1 MKKIVAI
8 GGGEIANRETE
19 KIDRLILNL
28 TEKEHPKILF
38 IPTASSDAQGYWKT
52 FDDYFS
58 SLGAKPSVLKLV
70 NDPPSQDIIENEI
83 LSADA
88 IYVGGGNTQ
97 KMLQIWKDT
106 GTDKVLKDAYE
117 KGIVMSG
124 LSAGAICWFQFGSS
138 DSPSFNN
145 PEDKQLILLPSLG
158 FVPGLFSPHHLRE
171 PFRNEQLPRL
181 IQESGQ
187 KTGFAVDD
195 QVALVII
202 DDMAQIIASDTTRGV
217 KIVSVENDKIKSI
230 SIPQNQEFKYQDL
243 ISGEI
248 NTTHSHPE
256 YK

>member
-8 GGGEIANRETE
+8 GGGEIVNRETE

-28 TEKEHPKILF
+28 TGKEHPKILF
-38 IPTASSDAQGYWKT
+38 IPTASSDALGYWET
-52 FDDYFS
+52 FDNYFS

-70 NDPPSQDIIENEI
+70 NDPPSRDIIEKEI
-83 LSADA
+83 LSVDA

-97 KMLQIWKDT
+97 KMLQIWKNT
-106 GTDKVLKDAYE
+106 GVDQVLKNAYDR
-117 KGIVMSG
+117 GVVMSG

-138 DSPSFNN
+138 DSPSFND

-171 PFRNEQLPRL
+171 PFRNEQLPRI

-195 QVALVII
+195 QAALVII
-202 DDMAQIIASDTTRGV
+202 DDLAQIVASDTTRGV
-217 KIVSVENDKIKSI
+217 KLVSVENEVVKSI
-230 SIPQNQEFKYQDL
+230 SIPLNQELKYQDL
-243 ISGEI
+243 INGEI
-248 NTTHSHPE
+248 KTTHSHPE